1 MTVKYL
7 KIIEMVNFMCYIFGH
22 THTHTHTQNTKKSF
36 LPMLLIKNFSYQIL
50 ALVSR
55 KEFIL
60 LIDAV
65 YHKNQDLPIQ
75 SVNKNTLSLT
85 QMTVKL

>member
-7 KIIEMVNFMCYIFGH
+7 KITEMVNFMCYIFGH
-22 THTHTHTQNTKKSF
+22 THTQNTKTSF

-60 LIDAV
+60 LTDAV
-65 YHKNQDLPIQ
+65 YNKNQDLPIQ
-75 SVNKNTLSLT
+75 SVNKNTLFLT